1 MLSQFSRRIAFNA
14 SSVRRLSNQCNKD
27 IKYDM
32 IISDLTQIKNNV
44 FITMSFVVPVAGYCI
59 GTGIGTFMANMLK

>member
-1 MLSQFSRRIAFNA
+1 MLSQFSRRINFNA

-32 IISDLTQIKNNV
+32 IISDLTQIKNNI
-44 FITMSFVVPVAGYCI
+44 FITMVFVVPASGYYI
-59 GTGIGTFMANMLK
+59 GSEIGKLLFKK